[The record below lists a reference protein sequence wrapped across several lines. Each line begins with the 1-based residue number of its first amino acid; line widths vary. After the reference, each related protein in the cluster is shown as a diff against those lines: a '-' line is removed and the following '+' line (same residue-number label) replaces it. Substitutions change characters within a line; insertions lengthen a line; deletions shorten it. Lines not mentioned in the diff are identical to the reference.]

1 MIPRPGRYRD
11 FAGGEYEVIGTAR
24 RFEGDDEV
32 LFRAL
37 NEAGAPLYV
46 CTPEKWVEML
56 TRGADEF
63 SAPEEVPLPP
73 EPPEADDLSEMP
85 AFMDLPDFAEEAP
98 VPAEAYPF
106 PDEPAAKRADD
117 QSSGA
122 FFDAP
127 KSFPKNEK
135 NGDVPKSF
143 PKNKKNGEAT
153 KSFQKNGKNGD
164 AARAFPKNGETGG
177 AAKGFQMDEWSAGA
191 SGSSQ
196 TSGRTGGAAKGFQ
209 MDEWSAGASDSF
221 PSSGRNGGASMDAS
235 RAFQAATA
243 LPYADSA
250 FQTDGEGGAVIDALL
265 AKAAFQHAED
275 ASFAA
280 PRDAGEVR
288 KARVTGDI
296 HAILKSVY
304 GYGAFREGQEDVIGT
319 ILDGRDV
326 LGVMP
331 TGAGKSLC
339 YQIPALAMEGCAIV
353 ISPLISLMKDQVNA
367 LTQAGV
373 PAAFLNSS
381 LSERQTA
388 AALSNARGGKYKIIY
403 VAPERLLTERFLS
416 LAAEMNLSM
425 IAVDEAHCISQWGQ
439 DFRPAYLDIPEF
451 IRRLPARPR
460 LCAFT
465 ATATERV
472 RADIRRLIG
481 LREPLE
487 LVTGFDRPNLYYRV
501 LRPAN
506 KREALTELLN
516 GYRGMSGIIYCATR
530 KQVEEICDSLKRD
543 GFRAARY
550 HAGLSDDE
558 RRRNQDAF
566 AMDDS
571 GVMVATNAFGMG
583 IDKSDVRFVIHYNM
597 PKDIES
603 YYQEAGRAGRDGERA
618 DCVLLYSAQDMIT
631 QSFFIDHMGEES
643 NLSPEDA
650 AKLREQARAR
660 LIAMQGY
667 CRTDGCLRAY
677 ILRYFGEKTA
687 GKCDRCGN
695 CARPAAQIDVTP
707 VALNI
712 VKCVSECG
720 QRFGASVVAA
730 VLAGSREERL
740 LQYRLDRLNSYGA
753 LSQYERASIS
763 QLIDRMVEKGFL
775 KRVGDEYPILK
786 LGANARAL
794 VDGSMR
800 MKDYSLPAVKGETA
814 KKRRAARAT
823 KREEAVTTESEA
835 LFQALRKLRT
845 KIAEEKHVPPYVVL
859 TDAALRDMSAKRPHS
874 REDMLLV
881 SGVGEAK
888 MKAYGERF
896 LQEIAKFEKGEKK

>member
-11 FAGGEYEVIGTAR
+11 FAGGEHEVIGTAR

-56 TRGADEF
+56 TRGPDEF

-106 PDEPAAKRADD
+106 PDEPAAKRAD
-117 QSSGA
+117 GAA

-127 KSFPKNEK
+127 KPFQTSGREDGASVDAPQSFPKSGK
-135 NGDVPKSF
+135 NGDTPQSF
-143 PKNKKNGEAT
+143 PK
-153 KSFQKNGKNGD
+153 SGKNGD
-164 AARAFPKNGETGG
+164 APRSFPKNGGTGGAAKPFQMDEWNGGAFTTSQTNDWKNGASSVPGTGSRSGG
-177 AAKGFQMDEWSAGA
+177 AAKGFPSNGW
-191 SGSSQ
+191 
-196 TSGRTGGAAKGFQ
+196 KG
-209 MDEWSAGASDSF
+209 
-221 PSSGRNGGASMDAS
+221 DAS
-235 RAFQAATA
+235 TA

-265 AKAAFQHAED
+265 TKAAFQHAEET
-275 ASFAA
+275 SFAA

-304 GYGAFREGQEDVIGT
+304 GYGAFREGQEDVIGA

-416 LAAEMNLSM
+416 LAAEMNPSM
-425 IAVDEAHCISQWGQ
+425 IAVDEAHCISLWGQ
-439 DFRPAYLDIPEF
+439 DFRPAYLDIQEF

-823 KREEAVTTESEA
+823 KREAEVTTESEA

-874 REDMLLV
+874 REEMLLV

>member
-106 PDEPAAKRADD
+106 PDEPAAKRAD
-117 QSSGA
+117 GAA

-127 KSFPKNEK
+127 KPFQTSGREDGASVDAPQSFPKSGK
-135 NGDVPKSF
+135 NGDTPQSF
-143 PKNKKNGEAT
+143 PK
-153 KSFQKNGKNGD
+153 SGKNGD
-164 AARAFPKNGETGG
+164 APRSFPKNGGSGGAAKPFQMDEWNGGAFTTSQTNDWKNGASSVPGTGSRSGG
-177 AAKGFQMDEWSAGA
+177 AAKGFPSNGW
-191 SGSSQ
+191 
-196 TSGRTGGAAKGFQ
+196 KG
-209 MDEWSAGASDSF
+209 D
-221 PSSGRNGGASMDAS
+221 
-235 RAFQAATA
+235 AATA

-265 AKAAFQHAED
+265 TKAAFQNTEET
-275 ASFAA
+275 SFAA

-304 GYGAFREGQEDVIGT
+304 GYSAFREGQEDVIGA

-403 VAPERLLTERFLS
+403 VAPERLLTGRFLS

-506 KREALTELLN
+506 RREALTELLN

-558 RRRNQDAF
+558 RRRNQDVF

-814 KKRRAARAT
+814 KKRRAVRAT
-823 KREEAVTTESEA
+823 KREAEVTTESEA

-859 TDAALRDMSAKRPHS
+859 TDAALRDMSAKRPHG

>member
-56 TRGADEF
+56 TRGPDEF

-127 KSFPKNEK
+127 KSFPKSGK
-135 NGDVPKSF
+135 NGDTPQSF
-143 PKNKKNGEAT
+143 PK
-153 KSFQKNGKNGD
+153 SGKNGD
-164 AARAFPKNGETGG
+164 APRSFPKNGGSGGAANPFQMDEWNGGAFTTSQTNDWKNGAPSVPGTGSRSGG
-177 AAKGFQMDEWSAGA
+177 AAKGFPSNGW
-191 SGSSQ
+191 
-196 TSGRTGGAAKGFQ
+196 KG
-209 MDEWSAGASDSF
+209 D
-221 PSSGRNGGASMDAS
+221 
-235 RAFQAATA
+235 AATA

-265 AKAAFQHAED
+265 AKAAFQNTEET
-275 ASFAA
+275 SFAA

-304 GYGAFREGQEDVIGT
+304 GYGAFREGQEDVIGA

-403 VAPERLLTERFLS
+403 VAPERLLTGRFLS

-506 KREALTELLN
+506 RREALTELLN

-814 KKRRAARAT
+814 KKRRAVRAT
-823 KREEAVTTESEA
+823 KREAEVTTESEA

>member
-56 TRGADEF
+56 TRGTDEF

-85 AFMDLPDFAEEAP
+85 AFMDLPDFAEKAP

-106 PDEPAAKRADD
+106 PDEPAAKRAD
-117 QSSGA
+117 GAA

-127 KSFPKNEK
+127 KPFQTSGREDGASVDAPQSFPKSGK
-135 NGDVPKSF
+135 NGDTPQSF
-143 PKNKKNGEAT
+143 PK
-153 KSFQKNGKNGD
+153 SGKNGD
-164 AARAFPKNGETGG
+164 APRSFPKNGGSGGAAKPFQMDEWNGGAFTTSQTNDWKNGASSVPGTGSRSGG
-177 AAKGFQMDEWSAGA
+177 AAKGFPSNGW
-191 SGSSQ
+191 
-196 TSGRTGGAAKGFQ
+196 KG
-209 MDEWSAGASDSF
+209 
-221 PSSGRNGGASMDAS
+221 DAS
-235 RAFQAATA
+235 TA

-265 AKAAFQHAED
+265 AKAAFQNTEET
-275 ASFAA
+275 SFAA

-288 KARVTGDI
+288 KSRVTGDI

-304 GYGAFREGQEDVIGT
+304 GYSAFREGQEDVIGA

-403 VAPERLLTERFLS
+403 VAPERLLTGRFLS

-823 KREEAVTTESEA
+823 KREAEVTTESEA

>member
-56 TRGADEF
+56 TRGTDEF

-85 AFMDLPDFAEEAP
+85 AFMDLPDFAEKAP

-106 PDEPAAKRADD
+106 PDEPAAKRAD
-117 QSSGA
+117 GAA

-127 KSFPKNEK
+127 KPFQTSGREDGASVDAPQSFPKSGK
-135 NGDVPKSF
+135 NGDTPQSF
-143 PKNKKNGEAT
+143 PK
-153 KSFQKNGKNGD
+153 SGKNGD
-164 AARAFPKNGETGG
+164 APRSFPKNGGSGGAAKPFQMDEWNGGAFTTSQTNDWKNGASSVPGTGSRSGG
-177 AAKGFQMDEWSAGA
+177 AAKGFPSNGW
-191 SGSSQ
+191 
-196 TSGRTGGAAKGFQ
+196 KG
-209 MDEWSAGASDSF
+209 
-221 PSSGRNGGASMDAS
+221 DAS
-235 RAFQAATA
+235 TA

-265 AKAAFQHAED
+265 AKAAFQNTEET
-275 ASFAA
+275 SFAA

-304 GYGAFREGQEDVIGT
+304 GYSAFREGQEDVIGA

-403 VAPERLLTERFLS
+403 VAPERLLTGRFLS

-631 QSFFIDHMGEES
+631 QSFFIDHMGGES

-823 KREEAVTTESEA
+823 KREAEATTESEA

>member
-106 PDEPAAKRADD
+106 PDEPAAKRAD
-117 QSSGA
+117 GAA

-127 KSFPKNEK
+127 KPFQTSGREDGASVDAPQSFPKSGKNGDTPRSFPKNGGSGGAAKPFQMDEWNGGAFSTSQTNDWK
-135 NGDVPKSF
+135 NGASSVPGAGSR
-143 PKNKKNGEAT
+143 
-153 KSFQKNGKNGD
+153 S
-164 AARAFPKNGETGG
+164 GG
-177 AAKGFQMDEWSAGA
+177 AAKGFPSNGW
-191 SGSSQ
+191 
-196 TSGRTGGAAKGFQ
+196 KG
-209 MDEWSAGASDSF
+209 D
-221 PSSGRNGGASMDAS
+221 
-235 RAFQAATA
+235 AATA

-265 AKAAFQHAED
+265 AKAAFQHAEET
-275 ASFAA
+275 SFAA

-304 GYGAFREGQEDVIGT
+304 GYSVFREGQEDVIGA

-823 KREEAVTTESEA
+823 KREAEVTTESEA

>member
-127 KSFPKNEK
+127 KSFPKSGK
-135 NGDVPKSF
+135 NGDTPQSF
-143 PKNKKNGEAT
+143 PK
-153 KSFQKNGKNGD
+153 SGKNGD
-164 AARAFPKNGETGG
+164 APRSFPKNGGSGGAAKPFQMDEWNGGAFTTSQTNDRKNGASSVPGTGSRSGG
-177 AAKGFQMDEWSAGA
+177 AAKGFPSNGW
-191 SGSSQ
+191 
-196 TSGRTGGAAKGFQ
+196 KG
-209 MDEWSAGASDSF
+209 
-221 PSSGRNGGASMDAS
+221 DAS
-235 RAFQAATA
+235 TA

-265 AKAAFQHAED
+265 TKAAFQNADD
-275 ASFAA
+275 ASFDA

-304 GYGAFREGQEDVIGT
+304 GYSAFREGQEDVIGA

-403 VAPERLLTERFLS
+403 VAPERLLTGRFLS

-530 KQVEEICDSLKRD
+530 RQVEEICDSLKRD

-823 KREEAVTTESEA
+823 RREAEVTTESEA

>member
-98 VPAEAYPF
+98 VPAERYPF
-106 PDEPAAKRADD
+106 PDEPATKRAD
-117 QSSGA
+117 GAA

-127 KSFPKNEK
+127 KPFQTSGREDGASVDAPQSFPKSGK
-135 NGDVPKSF
+135 NGDTPQSF
-143 PKNKKNGEAT
+143 PK
-153 KSFQKNGKNGD
+153 SGKNGD
-164 AARAFPKNGETGG
+164 APRSFPKNGGSGGAAKPFQMDEWNGGAFTTSQTNDWKNGASSVPGTGSRSGG
-177 AAKGFQMDEWSAGA
+177 AAKGFPSNGW
-191 SGSSQ
+191 
-196 TSGRTGGAAKGFQ
+196 KG
-209 MDEWSAGASDSF
+209 
-221 PSSGRNGGASMDAS
+221 DAS
-235 RAFQAATA
+235 TA

-265 AKAAFQHAED
+265 AKAAFQNTEET
-275 ASFAA
+275 SFAA

-304 GYGAFREGQEDVIGT
+304 GYSAFREGQEDVIGA

-439 DFRPAYLDIPEF
+439 DFRPAYLDIQEF

-530 KQVEEICDSLKRD
+530 RQVEEICDSLKRD
-543 GFRAARY
+543 GFRATRY

-695 CARPAAQIDVTP
+695 CARPAVQIDVTP

-823 KREEAVTTESEA
+823 KREAEVTTESEA

>member
-11 FAGGEYEVIGTAR
+11 FTGGEYEVIGTAR

-56 TRGADEF
+56 TRGTDEF

-85 AFMDLPDFAEEAP
+85 AFMDLPDFAEKAP

-106 PDEPAAKRADD
+106 PDEPAAKRAD
-117 QSSGA
+117 GAA

-127 KSFPKNEK
+127 KPFQTSGREDGASVDAPQSFPKSGK
-135 NGDVPKSF
+135 NGDTPQSF
-143 PKNKKNGEAT
+143 PK
-153 KSFQKNGKNGD
+153 SGKNGD
-164 AARAFPKNGETGG
+164 APRSFPKNGGSGGAAKPFQMDEWNGGAFTTSQTNDWKNGASSVPGTGSRSGG
-177 AAKGFQMDEWSAGA
+177 AAKGFPSNGW
-191 SGSSQ
+191 
-196 TSGRTGGAAKGFQ
+196 KG
-209 MDEWSAGASDSF
+209 
-221 PSSGRNGGASMDAS
+221 DAS
-235 RAFQAATA
+235 TA

-265 AKAAFQHAED
+265 AKAAFQNTEET
-275 ASFAA
+275 SFAA

-288 KARVTGDI
+288 KSRVTGDI

-304 GYGAFREGQEDVIGT
+304 GYSAFREGQEDVIGA

-403 VAPERLLTERFLS
+403 VAPERLLTGRFLS

-631 QSFFIDHMGEES
+631 QSFFIDHMGGES

-823 KREEAVTTESEA
+823 KREAEATTESEA

>member
-56 TRGADEF
+56 TRGTDEF

-85 AFMDLPDFAEEAP
+85 AFMDLPDFAEKAP

-106 PDEPAAKRADD
+106 PDEPAAKRAD
-117 QSSGA
+117 GAA

-127 KSFPKNEK
+127 KPFQTSGREDGASVDAPQSFPKSGK
-135 NGDVPKSF
+135 NGDTPQSF
-143 PKNKKNGEAT
+143 PK
-153 KSFQKNGKNGD
+153 SGKNGD
-164 AARAFPKNGETGG
+164 APRSFPKNGGTGGAAKPFQMDEWNGGAFTTSQTNDWKNGASSVPGTGSRSGG
-177 AAKGFQMDEWSAGA
+177 AAKGFPSNGW
-191 SGSSQ
+191 
-196 TSGRTGGAAKGFQ
+196 KG
-209 MDEWSAGASDSF
+209 
-221 PSSGRNGGASMDAS
+221 DAS
-235 RAFQAATA
+235 TA

-265 AKAAFQHAED
+265 TKAAFQHAEET
-275 ASFAA
+275 SFAA

-304 GYGAFREGQEDVIGT
+304 GYSAFREGQEDVIGA

-403 VAPERLLTERFLS
+403 VAPERLLTGRFLS

-530 KQVEEICDSLKRD
+530 RQVEEICDSLKRD

-597 PKDIES
+597 PRDIES

-874 REDMLLV
+874 REDILLV

>member
-106 PDEPAAKRADD
+106 PDEPAAKRAD
-117 QSSGA
+117 GA
-122 FFDAP
+122 ALFDAP
-127 KSFPKNEK
+127 KPFQTSGREDGASVDAPQSFPKSGK
-135 NGDVPKSF
+135 NGDTPQSF
-143 PKNKKNGEAT
+143 PK
-153 KSFQKNGKNGD
+153 SGKNGD
-164 AARAFPKNGETGG
+164 APRSFPKNGGSGGAAKPFQMDEWNGGAFTTSQTNDWKNGASSVPGTGSRSGG
-177 AAKGFQMDEWSAGA
+177 AAKGFPSNGW
-191 SGSSQ
+191 
-196 TSGRTGGAAKGFQ
+196 KG
-209 MDEWSAGASDSF
+209 D
-221 PSSGRNGGASMDAS
+221 
-235 RAFQAATA
+235 AATA

-265 AKAAFQHAED
+265 AKAAFQNTEET
-275 ASFAA
+275 SFAA

-304 GYGAFREGQEDVIGT
+304 GYGAFREGQEDVIGA

-416 LAAEMNLSM
+416 LAAKMNLSM

-506 KREALTELLN
+506 RREALTELLN

>member
-73 EPPEADDLSEMP
+73 EPPEAADLSEMP

-106 PDEPAAKRADD
+106 PDEPAAKRAD
-117 QSSGA
+117 GAA

-127 KSFPKNEK
+127 KPFQTSGREDGASVDAPQSFPK
-135 NGDVPKSF
+135 S
-143 PKNKKNGEAT
+143 
-153 KSFQKNGKNGD
+153 GKNGD
-164 AARAFPKNGETGG
+164 APQSFPKGGKNGDTPQSFPKNGGSGGAAKPFQMDEWNGGAFTTSQTNDWKNGASSVPGTGSRSGG
-177 AAKGFQMDEWSAGA
+177 AAKGFPSNGW
-191 SGSSQ
+191 
-196 TSGRTGGAAKGFQ
+196 KG
-209 MDEWSAGASDSF
+209 
-221 PSSGRNGGASMDAS
+221 DAS
-235 RAFQAATA
+235 TA
-243 LPYADSA
+243 LPYADST
-250 FQTDGEGGAVIDALL
+250 FLTDGEGGAVIDALL
-265 AKAAFQHAED
+265 AKAAFQNTDD
-275 ASFAA
+275 ASFDA

-304 GYGAFREGQEDVIGT
+304 GYSAFREGQEDVIGA

-439 DFRPAYLDIPEF
+439 DFRPAYLDIQEF

-530 KQVEEICDSLKRD
+530 RQVEEICDSLKRD
-543 GFRAARY
+543 GFRATRY

-571 GVMVATNAFGMG
+571 GIMVATNAFGMG

-740 LQYRLDRLNSYGA
+740 LQYRLDMLNSYGA

-823 KREEAVTTESEA
+823 KREAEVTTESEA

-845 KIAEEKHVPPYVVL
+845 KIAEEKRVPPYVVL

>member
-106 PDEPAAKRADD
+106 PDEPAAKRAD
-117 QSSGA
+117 GA
-122 FFDAP
+122 ALFDAP
-127 KSFPKNEK
+127 KPFQTSGREDGASVDAPQSFPKNEK
-135 NGDVPKSF
+135 NGDAPRSF
-143 PKNKKNGEAT
+143 PKNGGSGGAAKPFQMDEWNGGAFSTSRTNDWKNGA
-153 KSFQKNGKNGD
+153 SSVPGAGS
-164 AARAFPKNGETGG
+164 RSGG
-177 AAKGFQMDEWSAGA
+177 AAKGFPSNGW
-191 SGSSQ
+191 
-196 TSGRTGGAAKGFQ
+196 KG
-209 MDEWSAGASDSF
+209 
-221 PSSGRNGGASMDAS
+221 DAS
-235 RAFQAATA
+235 TA

-265 AKAAFQHAED
+265 AKAAFQNTEET
-275 ASFAA
+275 SFAA

-304 GYGAFREGQEDVIGT
+304 GYSAFREGQEDVIGA

-403 VAPERLLTERFLS
+403 VAPERLLTGRFLS

>member
-73 EPPEADDLSEMP
+73 EPPEAADLSEMP

-106 PDEPAAKRADD
+106 PDEPAAKRAD
-117 QSSGA
+117 GAA
-122 FFDAP
+122 FFDAPKPFQTSGREDGASVDAPQSFPKSGKNGDAP
-127 KSFPKNEK
+127 KSFPK
-135 NGDVPKSF
+135 S
-143 PKNKKNGEAT
+143 
-153 KSFQKNGKNGD
+153 GKNGD
-164 AARAFPKNGETGG
+164 APRSFPKNGGTGGAAKPFQMDEWNGGAFTTSQTNDWKNGTSSVPGTGSRSGG
-177 AAKGFQMDEWSAGA
+177 AAKGFPSNGW
-191 SGSSQ
+191 
-196 TSGRTGGAAKGFQ
+196 KG
-209 MDEWSAGASDSF
+209 D
-221 PSSGRNGGASMDAS
+221 
-235 RAFQAATA
+235 AATA

-265 AKAAFQHAED
+265 TKAAFQNTEET
-275 ASFAA
+275 SFAA

-304 GYGAFREGQEDVIGT
+304 GYSAFREGQEDVIGA

-403 VAPERLLTERFLS
+403 VAPERLLTGRFLS

-823 KREEAVTTESEA
+823 KREAEVTTESEA

>member
-73 EPPEADDLSEMP
+73 EPPEAADLSEMP

-106 PDEPAAKRADD
+106 PDEPAAKRAD
-117 QSSGA
+117 GAA

-127 KSFPKNEK
+127 KPFQTSGREDGASVDAPQSFPK
-135 NGDVPKSF
+135 S
-143 PKNKKNGEAT
+143 
-153 KSFQKNGKNGD
+153 GKNGD
-164 AARAFPKNGETGG
+164 APRSFPKNGGSGGAAKPFQMDEWNGGAFTTSQTNDWKNGASSVPGTGSRSGG
-177 AAKGFQMDEWSAGA
+177 AAKGFPSNGW
-191 SGSSQ
+191 
-196 TSGRTGGAAKGFQ
+196 KG
-209 MDEWSAGASDSF
+209 
-221 PSSGRNGGASMDAS
+221 DAS
-235 RAFQAATA
+235 TA
-243 LPYADSA
+243 LPYADST
-250 FQTDGEGGAVIDALL
+250 FLTDGEGGAVIDALL
-265 AKAAFQHAED
+265 AKAAFQNTDD
-275 ASFAA
+275 ASFDA

-304 GYGAFREGQEDVIGT
+304 GYSAFREGQEDVIGA

-403 VAPERLLTERFLS
+403 VAPERLLTGRFLS

-439 DFRPAYLDIPEF
+439 DFRPAYLDIQEF

-530 KQVEEICDSLKRD
+530 RQVEEICDSLKRD
-543 GFRAARY
+543 GFRATRY

-571 GVMVATNAFGMG
+571 GIMVATNAFGMG

-740 LQYRLDRLNSYGA
+740 LQYRLDMLNSYGA

-823 KREEAVTTESEA
+823 KREAEVTTESEA

-845 KIAEEKHVPPYVVL
+845 KIAEEKRVPPYVVL

>member
-98 VPAEAYPF
+98 VPAERYPF
-106 PDEPAAKRADD
+106 PDEPATKRAD
-117 QSSGA
+117 GAA

-127 KSFPKNEK
+127 KPFQTSGREDGASVDAPQSFPKSGK
-135 NGDVPKSF
+135 NGDTPQSF
-143 PKNKKNGEAT
+143 PK
-153 KSFQKNGKNGD
+153 SGKNGD
-164 AARAFPKNGETGG
+164 APRSFPKNGGSGGAAKPFQMDEWNGGAFTTSQTNDWKNGASSVPGTGSRSGG
-177 AAKGFQMDEWSAGA
+177 AAKGFPSNGW
-191 SGSSQ
+191 
-196 TSGRTGGAAKGFQ
+196 KG
-209 MDEWSAGASDSF
+209 
-221 PSSGRNGGASMDAS
+221 DAS
-235 RAFQAATA
+235 TA

-265 AKAAFQHAED
+265 TKAAFQHAED

-304 GYGAFREGQEDVIGT
+304 GYSAFREGQEDVIGA

-439 DFRPAYLDIPEF
+439 DFRPAYLDIQEF

-530 KQVEEICDSLKRD
+530 RQVEEICDSLKRD
-543 GFRAARY
+543 GFRATRY

-695 CARPAAQIDVTP
+695 CARPAVQIDVTP

-823 KREEAVTTESEA
+823 KREAEVTTESEA

>member
-106 PDEPAAKRADD
+106 PDEPAAKRAD
-117 QSSGA
+117 GAA

-127 KSFPKNEK
+127 KPFQTSGREDGASVDAPQSFPKSGK
-135 NGDVPKSF
+135 NGDTPQSF
-143 PKNKKNGEAT
+143 PK
-153 KSFQKNGKNGD
+153 SGKNGD
-164 AARAFPKNGETGG
+164 APRSFPKNGGSGGAAKPFQMDEWNGGAFTTSQTNDWKNGASSVPGTGSRSGG
-177 AAKGFQMDEWSAGA
+177 AAKGFPSNGW
-191 SGSSQ
+191 
-196 TSGRTGGAAKGFQ
+196 KG
-209 MDEWSAGASDSF
+209 D
-221 PSSGRNGGASMDAS
+221 
-235 RAFQAATA
+235 AATA

-265 AKAAFQHAED
+265 AKAAFQNTEET
-275 ASFAA
+275 SFAA

-304 GYGAFREGQEDVIGT
+304 GYGAFREGQEDVIGA

-403 VAPERLLTERFLS
+403 VAPERLLTGRFLS

-720 QRFGASVVAA
+720 QRFGVSVVAA

-823 KREEAVTTESEA
+823 KREAEVTTESEA

>member
-73 EPPEADDLSEMP
+73 EPPEAEDLSEMP

-98 VPAEAYPF
+98 VPAERYPF
-106 PDEPAAKRADD
+106 PDEPATKRAD
-117 QSSGA
+117 GAA

-127 KSFPKNEK
+127 KPFQTSGREDGASVDAPQSFPKSGK
-135 NGDVPKSF
+135 NGDTPQSF
-143 PKNKKNGEAT
+143 PK
-153 KSFQKNGKNGD
+153 SGKNGD
-164 AARAFPKNGETGG
+164 APRSFPKNGGTGGAAKPFQMDEWNGGAFTTSQTNDWKNGASSVPGTGSRSGG
-177 AAKGFQMDEWSAGA
+177 AAKGFPSNGW
-191 SGSSQ
+191 
-196 TSGRTGGAAKGFQ
+196 KG
-209 MDEWSAGASDSF
+209 
-221 PSSGRNGGASMDAS
+221 DAS
-235 RAFQAATA
+235 TA

-265 AKAAFQHAED
+265 AKAAFQNTEET
-275 ASFAA
+275 SFAA

-304 GYGAFREGQEDVIGT
+304 GYGAFREGQEDVIGA

-403 VAPERLLTERFLS
+403 VAPERLLTGRFLS

-530 KQVEEICDSLKRD
+530 RQVEEICDSLKRD

-823 KREEAVTTESEA
+823 KREAEVTTESEA

-874 REDMLLV
+874 REEMLLV

>member
-56 TRGADEF
+56 TRGPDEF

-127 KSFPKNEK
+127 KSFPKSGK
-135 NGDVPKSF
+135 NGDTPQSF
-143 PKNKKNGEAT
+143 PK
-153 KSFQKNGKNGD
+153 SGKNGD
-164 AARAFPKNGETGG
+164 APRSFPKNGGSGGAAKPFQMDEWNGGAFTTSQTNDWKNGASSVPGTGSRSGG
-177 AAKGFQMDEWSAGA
+177 AAKGFPSNGW
-191 SGSSQ
+191 
-196 TSGRTGGAAKGFQ
+196 KG
-209 MDEWSAGASDSF
+209 
-221 PSSGRNGGASMDAS
+221 DAS
-235 RAFQAATA
+235 TA

-265 AKAAFQHAED
+265 AKATFQNTEET
-275 ASFAA
+275 SFAA

-304 GYGAFREGQEDVIGT
+304 GYSAFREGQEDVIGA

-403 VAPERLLTERFLS
+403 VAPERLLTGRFLS

-451 IRRLPARPR
+451 IRRLPARLR

-530 KQVEEICDSLKRD
+530 RQVEEICDSLKRD

-800 MKDYSLPAVKGETA
+800 MKDYSLPVVKGETA

-823 KREEAVTTESEA
+823 KREAEVTTESEA

>member
-73 EPPEADDLSEMP
+73 EPPEAADLSEMP

-98 VPAEAYPF
+98 VPPEAYPF
-106 PDEPAAKRADD
+106 PDEPAAKRAD
-117 QSSGA
+117 GA
-122 FFDAP
+122 ALFDAP
-127 KSFPKNEK
+127 KPFQTSGREDGASVDAPQSFPKSGK
-135 NGDVPKSF
+135 NGDTPQSF
-143 PKNKKNGEAT
+143 PK
-153 KSFQKNGKNGD
+153 SGKNGD
-164 AARAFPKNGETGG
+164 APRSFPKNGGSGGAAKPFQMDEWNGGAFTTSQTNDWKNGASSVPGTGSRSGG
-177 AAKGFQMDEWSAGA
+177 AAKGFPSNGW
-191 SGSSQ
+191 
-196 TSGRTGGAAKGFQ
+196 KG
-209 MDEWSAGASDSF
+209 
-221 PSSGRNGGASMDAS
+221 DAS
-235 RAFQAATA
+235 TA

-265 AKAAFQHAED
+265 AKAAFQNADD
-275 ASFAA
+275 ASFDA

-304 GYGAFREGQEDVIGT
+304 GYSTFREGQEDVIGA

-373 PAAFLNSS
+373 SAAFLNSS

-403 VAPERLLTERFLS
+403 VAPERLLTGRFLS
-416 LAAEMNLSM
+416 LAAEMNPSM

-823 KREEAVTTESEA
+823 KREAEVTTESEA

-874 REDMLLV
+874 RENMLLV

>member
-106 PDEPAAKRADD
+106 PDEPAAKRAD
-117 QSSGA
+117 GAA

-127 KSFPKNEK
+127 KPFQTSGREDGASVDAPQSFPKSGK
-135 NGDVPKSF
+135 NGDTPQSF
-143 PKNKKNGEAT
+143 PK
-153 KSFQKNGKNGD
+153 SGKNGD
-164 AARAFPKNGETGG
+164 APRSFPKNGGSGGAAKPFQMGEWNGGAFTTSQTNDWKNGASSVPGTGSRSGG
-177 AAKGFQMDEWSAGA
+177 AAKGFPSNGW
-191 SGSSQ
+191 
-196 TSGRTGGAAKGFQ
+196 KG
-209 MDEWSAGASDSF
+209 
-221 PSSGRNGGASMDAS
+221 DAS
-235 RAFQAATA
+235 TA

-275 ASFAA
+275 ASFDA

-304 GYGAFREGQEDVIGT
+304 GYSAFREGQEDVIGA

-403 VAPERLLTERFLS
+403 VAPERLLTGRFLS

-530 KQVEEICDSLKRD
+530 RQVEEICDSLKRD

-597 PKDIES
+597 PKDIEG

>member
-56 TRGADEF
+56 TRGTDEF

-85 AFMDLPDFAEEAP
+85 AFMDLPDFAEKAP

-106 PDEPAAKRADD
+106 PDEPAAKRAD
-117 QSSGA
+117 GAA

-127 KSFPKNEK
+127 KPFQTSGREDGASVDAPQSFPKSGK
-135 NGDVPKSF
+135 NGDTPQSF
-143 PKNKKNGEAT
+143 PK
-153 KSFQKNGKNGD
+153 SGKNGD
-164 AARAFPKNGETGG
+164 APRSFPKNGGSGGAAKPFQMDEWNGGAFTTSQTNDWKNGASSVPGTGSRSGG
-177 AAKGFQMDEWSAGA
+177 AAKGFPSNGW
-191 SGSSQ
+191 
-196 TSGRTGGAAKGFQ
+196 KG
-209 MDEWSAGASDSF
+209 
-221 PSSGRNGGASMDAS
+221 DAS
-235 RAFQAATA
+235 TA

-265 AKAAFQHAED
+265 AKAAFQNTEET
-275 ASFAA
+275 SFAA

-288 KARVTGDI
+288 KSRVTGDI

-304 GYGAFREGQEDVIGT
+304 GYSAFREGQEDVIGA

-403 VAPERLLTERFLS
+403 VAPERLLTGRFLS

-631 QSFFIDHMGEES
+631 QSFFIDHMGGES

-823 KREEAVTTESEA
+823 KREAEATTESEA

>member
-24 RFEGDDEV
+24 RLEGDDEV

-46 CTPEKWVEML
+46 CTSEKWVEML

-127 KSFPKNEK
+127 KSFPKSGK
-135 NGDVPKSF
+135 NGDTPQSF
-143 PKNKKNGEAT
+143 PK
-153 KSFQKNGKNGD
+153 SGKNGD
-164 AARAFPKNGETGG
+164 APRSFPKNGGSGGAEKPFQMDEWNGGAFTTSQTNDWKNGASSVPGTGSRSGG
-177 AAKGFQMDEWSAGA
+177 AAKGFPSNGW
-191 SGSSQ
+191 
-196 TSGRTGGAAKGFQ
+196 KG
-209 MDEWSAGASDSF
+209 
-221 PSSGRNGGASMDAS
+221 DAS
-235 RAFQAATA
+235 TA

-304 GYGAFREGQEDVIGT
+304 GYGAFREGQEDVIGA

-416 LAAEMNLSM
+416 LAAKMNLSM

-571 GVMVATNAFGMG
+571 GVMVATNAFGM
-583 IDKSDVRFVIHYNM
+583 DKSDVRFVIHYNM

-823 KREEAVTTESEA
+823 KREAEVTTESEA

>member
-56 TRGADEF
+56 TRGTDEF

-85 AFMDLPDFAEEAP
+85 AFMDLPDFAEKAP

-106 PDEPAAKRADD
+106 PDEPAAKRAD
-117 QSSGA
+117 GAA

-127 KSFPKNEK
+127 KPFQTSGREDGASVDAPQSFPKSGK
-135 NGDVPKSF
+135 NGDTPQSF
-143 PKNKKNGEAT
+143 PK
-153 KSFQKNGKNGD
+153 SGKNGD
-164 AARAFPKNGETGG
+164 APRSFPKNGGSGGAAKPFQMDEWNGGAFTTSQTNDWKNGASSVPGTGSRSGG
-177 AAKGFQMDEWSAGA
+177 AAKGFPSNGW
-191 SGSSQ
+191 
-196 TSGRTGGAAKGFQ
+196 KG
-209 MDEWSAGASDSF
+209 
-221 PSSGRNGGASMDAS
+221 DAS
-235 RAFQAATA
+235 TA

-265 AKAAFQHAED
+265 AKAAFQNTEET
-275 ASFAA
+275 SFAA

-288 KARVTGDI
+288 KSRVTGDI

-304 GYGAFREGQEDVIGT
+304 GYSAFREGQEDVIGA

-403 VAPERLLTERFLS
+403 VAPERLLTGRFLS

-631 QSFFIDHMGEES
+631 QSFFIDHMGGES

-823 KREEAVTTESEA
+823 KREAEATTESEA

-859 TDAALRDMSAKRPHS
+859 TDAALRDMSAKRPHG

>member
-1 MIPRPGRYRD
+1 
-11 FAGGEYEVIGTAR
+11 AGGEYEVIGTAR

-56 TRGADEF
+56 TRGPDEF

-106 PDEPAAKRADD
+106 PDEPAAKRAD
-117 QSSGA
+117 GAA

-127 KSFPKNEK
+127 KPFQTSGREDGASVDAPQSFPKSGK
-135 NGDVPKSF
+135 NGDTPQSF
-143 PKNKKNGEAT
+143 PK
-153 KSFQKNGKNGD
+153 SGKNGD
-164 AARAFPKNGETGG
+164 APRSFPKNGGTGGAAKPFQMDEWNGGAFTTSQTNDWKNGASSVPGTGSRSGG
-177 AAKGFQMDEWSAGA
+177 AAKGFPSNGW
-191 SGSSQ
+191 
-196 TSGRTGGAAKGFQ
+196 KG
-209 MDEWSAGASDSF
+209 
-221 PSSGRNGGASMDAS
+221 DAS
-235 RAFQAATA
+235 TA

-265 AKAAFQHAED
+265 TKAAFQHAED
-275 ASFAA
+275 ASFDA

-304 GYGAFREGQEDVIGT
+304 GYSAFREGQEDVIGA

-403 VAPERLLTERFLS
+403 VAPERLLTGRFLS

-530 KQVEEICDSLKRD
+530 RQVEEICDSLKRD
-543 GFRAARY
+543 GFRAAHY

-823 KREEAVTTESEA
+823 KREAEVTTESEA
-835 LFQALRKLRT
+835 LFQTLRKLRT

>member
-106 PDEPAAKRADD
+106 PDEPAAKRAD
-117 QSSGA
+117 GAA
-122 FFDAP
+122 FFDAPKPFQTSGREDGASVDAP
-127 KSFPKNEK
+127 KSFPKSGK
-135 NGDVPKSF
+135 NGDTPQSF
-143 PKNKKNGEAT
+143 PK
-153 KSFQKNGKNGD
+153 SGKNGD
-164 AARAFPKNGETGG
+164 APRSFPKNGGSGGAAKPFQMDEWNGGAFTTSQTNDRKNGASSVPGTGSRSGG
-177 AAKGFQMDEWSAGA
+177 AAKGFPSNGW
-191 SGSSQ
+191 
-196 TSGRTGGAAKGFQ
+196 KG
-209 MDEWSAGASDSF
+209 
-221 PSSGRNGGASMDAS
+221 DAS
-235 RAFQAATA
+235 TA

-265 AKAAFQHAED
+265 TKAAFQNADD
-275 ASFAA
+275 ASFDA

-304 GYGAFREGQEDVIGT
+304 GYSAFREGQEDVIGA

-403 VAPERLLTERFLS
+403 VAPERLLTGRFLS

-823 KREEAVTTESEA
+823 KREAEVTTESEA

>member
-56 TRGADEF
+56 TRGPDEF

-73 EPPEADDLSEMP
+73 EPPEAEDLSEMP

-106 PDEPAAKRADD
+106 PDEPAAKRAD
-117 QSSGA
+117 GAA

-127 KSFPKNEK
+127 KPFQTSGREDGASVDAPQSFPKSGK
-135 NGDVPKSF
+135 NGDTPQSF
-143 PKNKKNGEAT
+143 PK
-153 KSFQKNGKNGD
+153 SGKNGD
-164 AARAFPKNGETGG
+164 APRSFPKNGGTGGAAKPFQMDEWNGGAFTTSQTNDWKNGASSVPGTGSRSGG
-177 AAKGFQMDEWSAGA
+177 AAKGFPSNGW
-191 SGSSQ
+191 
-196 TSGRTGGAAKGFQ
+196 KG
-209 MDEWSAGASDSF
+209 
-221 PSSGRNGGASMDAS
+221 DAS
-235 RAFQAATA
+235 TA

-265 AKAAFQHAED
+265 TKAAFQHAEET
-275 ASFAA
+275 SFAA

-304 GYGAFREGQEDVIGT
+304 GYGAFREGQEDVIGA

-416 LAAEMNLSM
+416 LAAEMNPSM

-439 DFRPAYLDIPEF
+439 DFRPAYLDIQEF

-823 KREEAVTTESEA
+823 KREAEVTTESEA

>member
-56 TRGADEF
+56 TRGPDEF

-127 KSFPKNEK
+127 KSFPKSGK
-135 NGDVPKSF
+135 NGDTPQSF
-143 PKNKKNGEAT
+143 PK
-153 KSFQKNGKNGD
+153 SGKNGD
-164 AARAFPKNGETGG
+164 APRSFPKNGGSGGAAKPFQMDEWNGGAFTTSQTNDWKNGASSVPGTGSRSGG
-177 AAKGFQMDEWSAGA
+177 AAKGFPSNGW
-191 SGSSQ
+191 
-196 TSGRTGGAAKGFQ
+196 KG
-209 MDEWSAGASDSF
+209 D
-221 PSSGRNGGASMDAS
+221 
-235 RAFQAATA
+235 AATA

-265 AKAAFQHAED
+265 TKAAFQHAED

-304 GYGAFREGQEDVIGT
+304 GYGAFREGQEDVIGA

-403 VAPERLLTERFLS
+403 VAPERLLTGRFLS

-720 QRFGASVVAA
+720 QRFGVSVVAA

-859 TDAALRDMSAKRPHS
+859 TDAALRDMSAKRPHG

>member
-73 EPPEADDLSEMP
+73 EPPETADLSEMP

-106 PDEPAAKRADD
+106 PDEPAAKRAD
-117 QSSGA
+117 GA
-122 FFDAP
+122 ALFDAP
-127 KSFPKNEK
+127 KPFQMSGREDGASVDAPQSLPKSGKNGDTPQSFPK
-135 NGDVPKSF
+135 S
-143 PKNKKNGEAT
+143 
-153 KSFQKNGKNGD
+153 GKNGD
-164 AARAFPKNGETGG
+164 APRSFPKNGGSGGAANPFQMDEWNGGAFTTSQTNDWKNGAPSVPGTGSRSGG
-177 AAKGFQMDEWSAGA
+177 AAKGFPSNGW
-191 SGSSQ
+191 
-196 TSGRTGGAAKGFQ
+196 KG
-209 MDEWSAGASDSF
+209 
-221 PSSGRNGGASMDAS
+221 DAS
-235 RAFQAATA
+235 TA
-243 LPYADSA
+243 LPYADST

-304 GYGAFREGQEDVIGT
+304 GYSAFREGQEDVIGA

-403 VAPERLLTERFLS
+403 VAPERLLTGRFLS

-823 KREEAVTTESEA
+823 KREAEVTTESEA

>member
-73 EPPEADDLSEMP
+73 EPPEAEDLSEMP

-135 NGDVPKSF
+135 NGD
-143 PKNKKNGEAT
+143 AT

-177 AAKGFQMDEWSAGA
+177 AAKGFQMDKWSAGA
-191 SGSSQ
+191 SN
-196 TSGRTGGAAKGFQ
+196 
-209 MDEWSAGASDSF
+209 SF

-265 AKAAFQHAED
+265 AKAAFQNTEET
-275 ASFAA
+275 SFAA

-304 GYGAFREGQEDVIGT
+304 GYGAFREGQEDVIGA

-416 LAAEMNLSM
+416 LAAEMNPSM
-425 IAVDEAHCISQWGQ
+425 IAVDEAHCRISGRRIWI
-439 DFRPAYLDIPEF
+439 FRSSSAVF
-451 IRRLPARPR
+451 RRGRGCARSRPR
-460 LCAFT
+460 
-465 ATATERV
+465 
-472 RADIRRLIG
+472 RR
-481 LREPLE
+481 
-487 LVTGFDRPNLYYRV
+487 
-501 LRPAN
+501 
-506 KREALTELLN
+506 
-516 GYRGMSGIIYCATR
+516 
-530 KQVEEICDSLKRD
+530 
-543 GFRAARY
+543 
-550 HAGLSDDE
+550 
-558 RRRNQDAF
+558 
-566 AMDDS
+566 
-571 GVMVATNAFGMG
+571 
-583 IDKSDVRFVIHYNM
+583 
-597 PKDIES
+597 
-603 YYQEAGRAGRDGERA
+603 
-618 DCVLLYSAQDMIT
+618 SA
-631 QSFFIDHMGEES
+631 
-643 NLSPEDA
+643 
-650 AKLREQARAR
+650 
-660 LIAMQGY
+660 
-667 CRTDGCLRAY
+667 
-677 ILRYFGEKTA
+677 
-687 GKCDRCGN
+687 
-695 CARPAAQIDVTP
+695 CARTFAA
-707 VALNI
+707 
-712 VKCVSECG
+712 
-720 QRFGASVVAA
+720 
-730 VLAGSREERL
+730 
-740 LQYRLDRLNSYGA
+740 
-753 LSQYERASIS
+753 
-763 QLIDRMVEKGFL
+763 
-775 KRVGDEYPILK
+775 
-786 LGANARAL
+786 
-794 VDGSMR
+794 
-800 MKDYSLPAVKGETA
+800 
-814 KKRRAARAT
+814 
-823 KREEAVTTESEA
+823 
-835 LFQALRKLRT
+835 
-845 KIAEEKHVPPYVVL
+845 
-859 TDAALRDMSAKRPHS
+859 
-874 REDMLLV
+874 
-881 SGVGEAK
+881 
-888 MKAYGERF
+888 
-896 LQEIAKFEKGEKK
+896 

>member
-106 PDEPAAKRADD
+106 PDEPAAKRAD
-117 QSSGA
+117 GA
-122 FFDAP
+122 ALFDAP
-127 KSFPKNEK
+127 KPFQTSGREDGASVDAPQSFPKSGK
-135 NGDVPKSF
+135 NGDTPQSF
-143 PKNKKNGEAT
+143 PK
-153 KSFQKNGKNGD
+153 SGKNGD
-164 AARAFPKNGETGG
+164 APRSFPKNGGSGGAAKPFQMDEWNGGAFTTSQTNDWKNGASSVPGTGSRSGG
-177 AAKGFQMDEWSAGA
+177 AAKGFPSNGW
-191 SGSSQ
+191 
-196 TSGRTGGAAKGFQ
+196 KG
-209 MDEWSAGASDSF
+209 
-221 PSSGRNGGASMDAS
+221 DAS
-235 RAFQAATA
+235 TA

-304 GYGAFREGQEDVIGT
+304 GYSAFREGQEDVIGA

-403 VAPERLLTERFLS
+403 VAPERLLTGRFLS

-823 KREEAVTTESEA
+823 KREAEVTTESEA

-845 KIAEEKHVPPYVVL
+845 KIAEEKRVPPYVVL

>member
-56 TRGADEF
+56 TRGPDEF

-127 KSFPKNEK
+127 KSFPKSGK
-135 NGDVPKSF
+135 NGDTPQSFPKSGKNGDATKSF
-143 PKNKKNGEAT
+143 PKNGGSGGAAKPFQMDEWNGGAFTTSQTNDWKNGT
-153 KSFQKNGKNGD
+153 SSVPGTGS
-164 AARAFPKNGETGG
+164 RSGG
-177 AAKGFQMDEWSAGA
+177 AAKGFPSNGW
-191 SGSSQ
+191 
-196 TSGRTGGAAKGFQ
+196 KG
-209 MDEWSAGASDSF
+209 
-221 PSSGRNGGASMDAS
+221 DAS
-235 RAFQAATA
+235 TA

-265 AKAAFQHAED
+265 AKAAFQNTEET
-275 ASFAA
+275 SFAA

-304 GYGAFREGQEDVIGT
+304 GYSAFREGQEDVIGA

-403 VAPERLLTERFLS
+403 VAPERLLTGRFLS

-775 KRVGDEYPILK
+775 KRVGEEYPILK

-823 KREEAVTTESEA
+823 KREAEVTTESEA

-859 TDAALRDMSAKRPHS
+859 TDAALRDMSAKRPHG

>member
-106 PDEPAAKRADD
+106 PDEPAAKRAD
-117 QSSGA
+117 GAA

-127 KSFPKNEK
+127 KPFQTSGREDGASVDAPQSFPKSGK
-135 NGDVPKSF
+135 NGDTPQSF
-143 PKNKKNGEAT
+143 PK
-153 KSFQKNGKNGD
+153 SGKNGD
-164 AARAFPKNGETGG
+164 APRSFPKNGGSGGAAKPFQMGEWNGGAFTTSQTNDWKNGASSVPGTGSRSGG
-177 AAKGFQMDEWSAGA
+177 AAKGFPSNGW
-191 SGSSQ
+191 
-196 TSGRTGGAAKGFQ
+196 KG
-209 MDEWSAGASDSF
+209 
-221 PSSGRNGGASMDAS
+221 DAS
-235 RAFQAATA
+235 TA

-275 ASFAA
+275 ASFDA

-304 GYGAFREGQEDVIGT
+304 GYSAFREGQEDVIGA

-403 VAPERLLTERFLS
+403 VAPERLLTGRFLS

-530 KQVEEICDSLKRD
+530 RQVEEICDSLKRD

-823 KREEAVTTESEA
+823 KREAEVTTESEA

>member
-127 KSFPKNEK
+127 KSFPKSGK
-135 NGDVPKSF
+135 NGDTPQSF
-143 PKNKKNGEAT
+143 PK
-153 KSFQKNGKNGD
+153 SGKNGD
-164 AARAFPKNGETGG
+164 APRSFPKNGGSGGAAKPFQMDEWNGGAFTTSQTNDWKNGTSSVPGTGSRSGG
-177 AAKGFQMDEWSAGA
+177 AAKGFPSNGW
-191 SGSSQ
+191 
-196 TSGRTGGAAKGFQ
+196 KG
-209 MDEWSAGASDSF
+209 D
-221 PSSGRNGGASMDAS
+221 
-235 RAFQAATA
+235 AATA

-265 AKAAFQHAED
+265 TKAAFQNTEET
-275 ASFAA
+275 SFAA

-304 GYGAFREGQEDVIGT
+304 GYSAFREGQEDVIGA

-403 VAPERLLTERFLS
+403 VAPERLLTGRFLS

-814 KKRRAARAT
+814 KKRRVARAT
-823 KREEAVTTESEA
+823 KREAEVTTESEA

-859 TDAALRDMSAKRPHS
+859 TDAALRDMSAKRPHG

>member
-106 PDEPAAKRADD
+106 PDEPAAKRAD
-117 QSSGA
+117 GAA

-127 KSFPKNEK
+127 KPFQTSGREDGASVDAPQSFPKSGK
-135 NGDVPKSF
+135 NGDTPQSF
-143 PKNKKNGEAT
+143 PK
-153 KSFQKNGKNGD
+153 SGKNGD
-164 AARAFPKNGETGG
+164 APRSFPKNGGSGGAAKPFQMGEWNGGAFTTSQTNDWKNGASSVPGTGSRSGG
-177 AAKGFQMDEWSAGA
+177 AAKGFPSNGW
-191 SGSSQ
+191 
-196 TSGRTGGAAKGFQ
+196 KG
-209 MDEWSAGASDSF
+209 
-221 PSSGRNGGASMDAS
+221 DAS
-235 RAFQAATA
+235 TA

-275 ASFAA
+275 ASFDA

-304 GYGAFREGQEDVIGT
+304 GYGAFREGQEDVIGA

-403 VAPERLLTERFLS
+403 VAPERLLTGRFLS

-530 KQVEEICDSLKRD
+530 RQVEEICDSLKRD

-823 KREEAVTTESEA
+823 KREAEVTTESEA

>member
-106 PDEPAAKRADD
+106 PDEPAAKRAD
-117 QSSGA
+117 GAA

-127 KSFPKNEK
+127 KPFQTSGREDGASVDAPQSFPKSGK
-135 NGDVPKSF
+135 NGDTPQSF
-143 PKNKKNGEAT
+143 PK
-153 KSFQKNGKNGD
+153 SGKNGD
-164 AARAFPKNGETGG
+164 APRSFPKNGGSGGAAKPFQMGEWNGGAFTTSQTNDWKNGASSVPGTGSRSGG
-177 AAKGFQMDEWSAGA
+177 AAKGFPSNGW
-191 SGSSQ
+191 
-196 TSGRTGGAAKGFQ
+196 KG
-209 MDEWSAGASDSF
+209 
-221 PSSGRNGGASMDAS
+221 DAS
-235 RAFQAATA
+235 TA

-304 GYGAFREGQEDVIGT
+304 GYGAFREGQEDVIGA

-403 VAPERLLTERFLS
+403 VAPERLLTGRFLS

-543 GFRAARY
+543 GSRAARY

-763 QLIDRMVEKGFL
+763 QLIDRMVEKVFL

-823 KREEAVTTESEA
+823 KREVEVTTESEA

-859 TDAALRDMSAKRPHS
+859 TDAALRDMSAKRPHG

>member
-106 PDEPAAKRADD
+106 PDEPAAKRAD
-117 QSSGA
+117 GA
-122 FFDAP
+122 ALFDAP
-127 KSFPKNEK
+127 KPFQTSGREDGASVDAPQSFPK
-135 NGDVPKSF
+135 S
-143 PKNKKNGEAT
+143 
-153 KSFQKNGKNGD
+153 GKNGD
-164 AARAFPKNGETGG
+164 APRSFPKNGGSGGAAKPFQMDEWNGGAFTTSQTNDWKNGASSVPGTGSRSGG
-177 AAKGFQMDEWSAGA
+177 AAKGFPSNGW
-191 SGSSQ
+191 
-196 TSGRTGGAAKGFQ
+196 KG
-209 MDEWSAGASDSF
+209 
-221 PSSGRNGGASMDAS
+221 DAS
-235 RAFQAATA
+235 TA

-304 GYGAFREGQEDVIGT
+304 GYSAFREGQEDVIGA

-403 VAPERLLTERFLS
+403 VAPERLLTGRFLS

-643 NLSPEDA
+643 NLSPEDV

-823 KREEAVTTESEA
+823 KREAEATTESEA

>member
-24 RFEGDDEV
+24 RLEGGDEV

-46 CTPEKWVEML
+46 CAPEKWVEML
-56 TRGADEF
+56 TRGADDF
-63 SAPEEVPLPP
+63 SAPEDAPLPP

-85 AFMDLPDFAEEAP
+85 AFMDLPDFAEEASAS
-98 VPAEAYPF
+98 AETYPF
-106 PDEPAAKRADD
+106 SDEPPAKRTDGR
-117 QSSGA
+117 SNGA
-122 FFDAP
+122 FFDEPKPFP
-127 KSFPKNEK
+127 KSGK
-135 NGDVPKSF
+135 NGD
-143 PKNKKNGEAT
+143 AA
-153 KSFQKNGKNGD
+153 KSFQKNGG
-164 AARAFPKNGETGG
+164 TGG
-177 AAKGFQMDEWSAGA
+177 A
-191 SGSSQ
+191 
-196 TSGRTGGAAKGFQ
+196 
-209 MDEWSAGASDSF
+209 
-221 PSSGRNGGASMDAS
+221 S
-235 RAFQAATA
+235 R
-243 LPYADSA
+243 A
-250 FQTDGEGGAVIDALL
+250 FQTDGEGGVVIDALL
-265 AKAAFQHAED
+265 AKAAFQNAD
-275 ASFAA
+275 GASFDA
-280 PRDAGEVR
+280 PRDSGEVR

-304 GYGAFREGQEDVIGT
+304 GYGAFREGQEDVIGA

-381 LSERQTA
+381 LTERQTA

-416 LAAEMNLSM
+416 LTAQLNLSM

-439 DFRPAYLDIPEF
+439 DFRPAYLDIPKF

-481 LREPLE
+481 LQEPFE

-516 GYRGMSGIIYCATR
+516 GYRGMSGVIYCATR

-543 GFRAARY
+543 GFRATRY

-583 IDKSDVRFVIHYNM
+583 IDKSDVRFVIHYSM
-597 PKDIES
+597 PKDVES

-618 DCVLLYSAQDMIT
+618 DCVLLYSAQDMVT

-650 AKLREQARAR
+650 AKLKEQARAR

-667 CRTDGCLRAY
+667 ARTDGCLRAY

-687 GKCDRCGN
+687 GKCGRCRN
-695 CARPAAQIDVTP
+695 CARTAGHIDVTP

-712 VKCVSECG
+712 VKCVSESG
-720 QRFGASVVAA
+720 QRFGASIVAA
-730 VLAGSREERL
+730 VLAGSKEERL
-740 LQYRLDRLNSYGA
+740 LQYRLDMLSSYGA
-753 LSQYERASIS
+753 LSQYERSSIS

-814 KKRRAARAT
+814 KKRRAARAS
-823 KREEAVTTESEA
+823 KQEAEVTTESEA
-835 LFQALRKLRT
+835 LFQALRRLRT

-888 MKAYGERF
+888 LKAYGERF
-896 LQEIAKFEKGEKK
+896 LEEIADFEKRER

>member
-106 PDEPAAKRADD
+106 PDEPAAKRAD
-117 QSSGA
+117 GAA

-127 KSFPKNEK
+127 KPFQTSGREDGASVDAPQSFPKSGK
-135 NGDVPKSF
+135 NGDTPQSF
-143 PKNKKNGEAT
+143 PK
-153 KSFQKNGKNGD
+153 SGKNGD
-164 AARAFPKNGETGG
+164 APRSFPKNGGSGGAAKPFQMDEWNGGAFTTSQTNDWKNGASSVPGTGSRSGG
-177 AAKGFQMDEWSAGA
+177 AAKGFPSNGW
-191 SGSSQ
+191 
-196 TSGRTGGAAKGFQ
+196 KG
-209 MDEWSAGASDSF
+209 D
-221 PSSGRNGGASMDAS
+221 
-235 RAFQAATA
+235 AATA

-265 AKAAFQHAED
+265 AKAAFQNTEET
-275 ASFAA
+275 SFAA

-304 GYGAFREGQEDVIGT
+304 GYGAFREGQEDVIGA

-403 VAPERLLTERFLS
+403 VAPERLLTGRFLS

-823 KREEAVTTESEA
+823 RREAEVTTESEA